1 MARKLGLVAGQNSI
15 FFSYGTLFN
24 GMKTKKPRKKFP
36 ILAIVVLS
44 NFSQKSTSIL
54 LKKLVKNVQ
63 I

>member
-1 MARKLGLVAGQNSI
+1 
-15 FFSYGTLFN
+15 
-24 GMKTKKPRKKFP
+24 MKTKKPRKKFP

-54 LKKLVKNVQ
+54 FKKLVKNVQ